1 MEFYIPIIGLGVA
14 VFSLI
19 FLVLRTRIHVLLAML
34 IAAIIAGVSGGFY
47 MNASRLQ
54 RLPLF

>member
-14 VFSLI
+14 VFTLI

-34 IAAIIAGVSGGFY
+34 IAAIIAGTSGGLT
-47 MNASRLQ
+47 MSNAVEVIA
-54 RLPLF
+54 